1 MPEDLHSEEGSKTAK
16 TGGEKKERLFG
27 DPPFALFCLGFV
39 SSVKDEGNKVHY
51 YVKHKKNLH
60 AYIIIDVM
68 SFSKALTGLF
78 FKMGVFALCL
88 TVPVFAPSCSILDEI
103 DDPEGE
109 ITYDESYKAATESS
123 QAESSGLVPSS
134 TDVEMGYDKV
144 SKAYTFNAWYD
155 VEKDNP
161 ATYNTIDTEDAYAL
175 KCVFYFSEPV
185 SATFRVILK
194 NGDEQVAVKTIRIDE
209 KVIAECDFSAGLE
222 DMDSFKPGIYTMH
235 LEYEGKSVAV
245 SGEMRIE

>member
-1 MPEDLHSEEGSKTAK
+1 MPEDLHSKESSKTAE
-16 TGGEKKERLFG
+16 TGGEKKESLFG
-27 DPPFALFCLGFV
+27 DPPFAFFRLGFV
-39 SSVKDEGNKVHY
+39 SSVKDEGDKVHY

-78 FKMGVFALCL
+78 FKLGVLAFCL

-109 ITYDESYKAATESS
+109 ITYDESYKAATNSS
-123 QAESSGLVPSS
+123 QAESSGSVPSS
-134 TDVEMGYDKV
+134 TGIEMGYYKI
-144 SKAYTFNAWYD
+144 SKAYVFNAWYD

-161 ATYNTIDTEDAYAL
+161 ATYNTMDTEDAYAL

-194 NGDEQVAVKTIRIDE
+194 NGDEQVAVKTIRLDE

-222 DMDSFKPGIYTMH
+222 DVDSFKPGVYRMH

>member
-1 MPEDLHSEEGSKTAK
+1 MSENLHSEEGSKAAK

-27 DPPFALFCLGFV
+27 DPPFAFFCLSFV
-39 SSVKDEGNKVHY
+39 SSVKDEGDKVHN

-78 FKMGVFALCL
+78 FKMSVFALCL

-109 ITYDESYKAATESS
+109 ITYDEPYKETSDPSQTESS
-123 QAESSGLVPSS
+123 GSVPSS
-134 TDVEMGYDKV
+134 TGIEMGYDKV
-144 SKAYTFNAWYD
+144 SKAYVYNSWYD

-161 ATYNTIDTEDAYAL
+161 ADYNTMDTEDAYAL

-185 SATFRVILK
+185 TATFRVILK

-245 SGEMRIE
+245 SGEMRVE